1 MLEELWVPVE
11 GFPNYEVS
19 NYGRVV
25 NIKTGRDLQP
35 VPHKNGFL
43 KIGLSKNGTRYF
55 FYLQR
60 LVAKAFFVDYSEDH
74 EVELINDIRT
84 DCTVANITI
93 NLHRRKAG
101 PRPS

>member
-25 NIKTGRDLQP
+25 NVNSGRELKA
-35 VPHKNGFL
+35 VPHHSGFL
-43 KIGLSKNGTRYF
+43 KINLFRDNVRHY
-55 FYLQR
+55 FYLHR
-60 LVAKAFFVDYSEDH
+60 LVARAFFVDYSE
-74 EVELINDIRT
+74 EYTVELINKIRN

-93 NLHRRKAG
+93 TRNRRKSG
-101 PRPS
+101 NTDR